1 MGEMLKLTQKR
12 FAGVS
17 GDTKS
22 SAPTAAVWEKERH
35 LMSKIQTS
43 KKLFALVLAVM
54 MMVSVSA
61 MSVSAATGDGGVT
74 TPVNAQLWFVD
85 NAFTTQYS
93 QTLDI
98 TVAGV
103 TTPTAYTLGNN
114 TIQKF
119 VKNGVNYEIG
129 LHPQFFAP
137 YTTDPDYDDSANA
150 QYEHNI
156 TDVFVLAPNGRYVS
170 CYNNGILT
178 IPDTYALPEP
188 KDDELYF
195 QCKIFSA
202 IDDFSTGE
210 SFLPTWYGQIVYLQ
224 IDTDN

>member
-1 MGEMLKLTQKR
+1 MR
-12 FAGVS
+12 
-17 GDTKS
+17 KS
-22 SAPTAAVWEKERH
+22 
-35 LMSKIQTS
+35 IS
-43 KKLFALVLAVM
+43 KKLFALALAVM
-54 MMVSVSA
+54 MSVSVSA
-61 MSVSAATGDGGVT
+61 LSVSAATGDGGVT
-74 TPVNAQLWFVD
+74 TPVNTQLWFAD

-103 TTPTAYTLGNN
+103 TTPTNYTLGNN

-119 VKNGVNYEIG
+119 VKNGNIYIMA

-137 YTTDPDYDDSANA
+137 YTTTPNYDDSANA
-150 QYEHNI
+150 QYEQII
-156 TDVFVLAPNGRYVS
+156 TDVFVLTPSGRYVS
-170 CYNNGILT
+170 CYNNYGILT

-202 IDDFSTGE
+202 IVDFTTGE
-210 SFLPTWYGQIVYLQ
+210 AFLPNWYGEIVYLEIQ
-224 IDTDN
+224 TDN